1 MGDLTCGRDNIT
13 QVAAHGPDS
22 SKQFPEELQP
32 DPLQPFQPTQRDRQL
47 VLSSPP
53 RKRRWEGSG
62 RSFGGTCSSPNYS
75 MTQLRVLP
83 EVGVC
88 CSCVNDIPAGLQ

>member
-1 MGDLTCGRDNIT
+1 MEDLTCGWDNIT

-22 SKQFPEELQP
+22 SKQFLEELQP
-32 DPLQPFQPTQRDRQL
+32 DPLQLSRPTQSAGQL

-62 RSFGGTCSSPNYS
+62 RSFGGARSSPNCS
-75 MTQLRVLP
+75 RTQVRVPP
-83 EVGVC
+83 EIGVC
-88 CSCVNDIPAGLQ
+88 CSHVNDIPAGLQ